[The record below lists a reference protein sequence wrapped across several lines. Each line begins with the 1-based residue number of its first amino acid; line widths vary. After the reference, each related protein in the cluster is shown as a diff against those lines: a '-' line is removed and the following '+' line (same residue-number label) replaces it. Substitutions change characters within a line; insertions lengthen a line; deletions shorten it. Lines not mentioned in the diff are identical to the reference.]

1 MSSHNRVLALTSAAG
16 VAALAGSAL
25 GAMSI
30 SPNIVTITATSGAN
44 TATLVVPI
52 VDDPMDALPP
62 VDEYT
67 NLPIANFLFTGW
79 DWASQGSFSLVDP
92 NTNFTLLTI
101 SNLSIT
107 SGQTLNTNN
116 GEYRWGHEFD
126 WSIIAG
132 NGDVSVNIT
141 TGVLGIDPLSFADG
155 RAEMSMNF
163 LHSAGSAPGVTAGGL
178 LDDGYAF
185 NALYS
190 GASLFREYIHL
201 GAATTDPTLI
211 FDSGLMAPP
220 GSTAPVGATVS
231 SLQAVYAFSLS
242 ANDQASSTGVWG
254 VVPSPGAGALLGL
267 GALGLMRR
275 SRRN

>member
-1 MSSHNRVLALTSAAG
+1 MNNQTRLFAATSIAG
-16 VAALAGSAL
+16 IVSLAGSAL

-30 SPNIVTITATSGAN
+30 SPNIIRITATSGPN
-44 TATLVVPI
+44 TATIVVPI

-67 NLPIANFLFTGW
+67 NLPFGNFLFTGW
-79 DWASQGSFSLVDP
+79 DWASQGWITLVDP
-92 NTNFTLLTI
+92 NTNVTLLTVTT
-101 SNLSIT
+101 LGIT
-107 SGQTLNTNN
+107 TGQTYNTVS
-116 GEYRWGHEFD
+116 GEYRWGHDFD
-126 WSIIAG
+126 WSVIAG
-132 NGDVSVNIT
+132 NADVSISIS

-190 GASLFREYIHL
+190 GANLFREYIQL
-201 GAATTDPTLI
+201 GAGTTDPLLI
-211 FDSGLMAPP
+211 EDSGLMAPP
-220 GSTAPVGATVS
+220 GGTAPVGGTVS
-231 SLQAVYAFSLS
+231 DLQAIYSFTLS
-242 ANDQASSTGVWG
+242 ANDQSSSTGTW
-254 VVPSPGAGALLGL
+254 VVLPSPGAGALLGL